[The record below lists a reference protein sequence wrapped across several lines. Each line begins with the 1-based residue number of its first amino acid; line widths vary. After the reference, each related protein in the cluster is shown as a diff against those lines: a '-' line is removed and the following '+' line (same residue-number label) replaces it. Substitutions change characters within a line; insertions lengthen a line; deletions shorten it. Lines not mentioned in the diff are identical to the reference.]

1 MAEPFATIED
11 LKKHWPALPP
21 EDVAEA
27 EQKLI
32 EASLVIRAK
41 YPDID
46 QRIASGEL
54 DRAVVTYVVCRM
66 VRRALDTPED
76 VPENATQM
84 SFTAGPFSQSATFRN
99 TDGALYLGKSDKEL
113 LEPQPRV
120 DGGQFF
126 NLMPGR

>member
-21 EDVAEA
+21 EDVPEA

-54 DRAVVTYVVCRM
+54 DRDVVTYVVCRM

-113 LEPQPRV
+113 LEPQPRG
-120 DGGQFF
+120 DGGEFF
-126 NLMPGR
+126 NIVPR

>member
-21 EDVAEA
+21 EDEAEA
-27 EQKLI
+27 TQKLV
-32 EASLVIRAK
+32 EASLVIRTK
-41 YPDID
+41 YPGID
-46 QRIASGEL
+46 QRIANGEL
-54 DRAVVTYVVCRM
+54 DKDVVTYVVCRM
-66 VRRALDTPED
+66 VRRAMDTPEE

-113 LEPQPRV
+113 LEPQPIA
-120 DGGQFF
+120 GGGEFF
-126 NLMPGR
+126 NLMPR